1 MINVLYVTFAS
12 KNFDGATYSLMDLIK
27 SVRGYVHPIVMVG
40 TEGCV
45 YDYFTANGVE
55 CIVCD
60 FKEDLVGKPVKLHQY
75 IKYWLKYIPNHLT
88 FYRKNRK
95 CAETVAQ
102 ILKGRK
108 INIVHINNTVMSVGY
123 NIAKILNSKTVWHL
137 RGFMDLGFGWMPLR
151 GWDKYNYMLKQT
163 DAVIGIT
170 KTVLEHYVP
179 LENKNAYVISDAVR
193 SKDDTCL
200 VMPKEKY
207 FLFCAGLLIE
217 QKGCN
222 FAISAFAK
230 SGLVANGYKLKIIG
244 EAHPKYMSKLN
255 QIVANAGI
263 SDAVEFLGRTDNV
276 KEYMIGATAFLMCSE
291 NEGLGRVS
299 IEAMFY
305 GCLVIGRN
313 SGGTKDFVFDGKTG
327 LLFNDMDDCVVAMQ
341 RAVGSDLQNIIRY
354 AQLFAREN
362 FSIENY
368 GEKILNVYGK
378 VLDQT
383 IMYNK
388 DHSISYSNYEL

>member
-60 FKEDLVGKPVKLHQY
+60 FKEDLVGKPVKLYQH

-108 INIVHINNTVMSVGY
+108 IDIVHINNTVMSVGY
-123 NIAKILNSKTVWHL
+123 EIAKILNSKVVWHL
-137 RGFMDLGFGWMPLR
+137 RGFMDLDFGWMPLR
-151 GWDKYNYMLKQT
+151 GWDKYINTLKQT

-170 KTVLEHYVP
+170 KTVLEHYVS
-179 LENKNAYVISDAVR
+179 LESKNAYVISDAVR

-200 VMPKEKY
+200 VRPKEKY
-207 FLFCAGLLIE
+207 FLFCAGFLTE
-217 QKGCN
+217 QKGCAY
-222 FAISAFAK
+222 AISAFAK
-230 SGLVANGYKLKIIG
+230 SGLATKGYKLKIIG
-244 EAHPKYMSKLN
+244 EAHSKYMSQLTK
-255 QIVANAGI
+255 IVANAGI
-263 SDAVEFLGRTDNV
+263 SDAVEFLGRSDKV
-276 KEYMIGATAFLMCSE
+276 KDYMSRAIAFLMCSE

-327 LLFNDMDDCVVAMQ
+327 LLFNDMDGCVSAMQ
-341 RAVGSDLQNIIRY
+341 KAAETDHQEIIRY
-354 AQLFAREN
+354 ARQFAREN

-368 GEKILNVYGK
+368 GEKILNVYEK
-378 VLDQT
+378 VLDRV
-383 IMYNK
+383 IK
-388 DHSISYSNYEL
+388 KLVGI

>member
-1 MINVLYVTFAS
+1 MINILYVTFAS

-27 SVRGYVHPIVMVG
+27 SVREHVHPIVLVR
-40 TEGCV
+40 TKGCV
-45 YDYFTANGVE
+45 YDYFTNNGVE

-75 IKYWLKYIPNHLT
+75 IKYALKYIPNHLT
-88 FYRKNRK
+88 YYRKNRN
-95 CAETVAQ
+95 CSENVAQ
-102 ILKGRK
+102 ILSGRK
-108 INIVHINNTVMSVGY
+108 IDIVHINNTVMSVGY
-123 NIAKILNSKTVWHL
+123 GIAKILNSKTVWHL
-137 RGFMDLGFGWMPLR
+137 RGFMDLDFGWMPLR
-151 GWDKYNYMLKQT
+151 GWDKYNKTLKQT

-207 FLFCAGLLIE
+207 FLFCAGLLTE
-217 QKGCN
+217 QKGCG

-230 SGLVANGYKLKIIG
+230 SGLVADGYKLKIIG

-263 SDAVEFLGRTDNV
+263 SDAVEFLGRSDRV
-276 KEYMIGATAFLMCSE
+276 KEYMSRATAFLMCSE

-327 LLFNDMDDCVVAMQ
+327 LLFNDIDGCVAAMQ
-341 RAVGSDLQNIIRY
+341 KATETDHQDIIRY
-354 AQLFAREN
+354 AQQFAQEN

-368 GEKILNVYGK
+368 GGKILDVYGK

-383 IMYNK
+383 IM
-388 DHSISYSNYEL
+388 

>member
-1 MINVLYVTFAS
+1 MINILYVTFAS

-27 SVRGYVHPIVMVG
+27 SVREYVHPIVMVR

-45 YDYFTANGVE
+45 YDYFTGNGVE

-60 FKEDLVGKPVKLHQY
+60 FKEDLVGKPVKFHQY
-75 IKYWLKYIPNHLT
+75 IKYALKYIPNHLT
-88 FYRKNRK
+88 LYRKNRK

-102 ILKGRK
+102 ILRGRK
-108 INIVHINNTVMSVGY
+108 IDIVHINNTVMSVGHD
-123 NIAKILNSKTVWHL
+123 IAMILNTKIVWHL

-151 GWDKYNYMLKQT
+151 GWTKYNNMLKQA

-193 SKDDTCL
+193 SKDDTYL

-207 FLFCAGLLIE
+207 FLFCAGFLTK
-217 QKGCN
+217 QKGCD

-230 SGLVANGYKLKIIG
+230 SGLVTKGYKLKIIG
-244 EAHPKYMSKLN
+244 EAHPKYRSQLT

-263 SDAVEFLGRTDNV
+263 TDAVEFLGRTDKV
-276 KEYMIGATAFLMCSE
+276 KEYMNRATAFMMCSV

-327 LLFNDMDDCVVAMQ
+327 LLFNDMDGCVAAMQ
-341 RAVGSDLQNIIRY
+341 RAVESDLQDIIRY
-354 AQLFAREN
+354 AQQFAREN

-368 GEKILNVYGK
+368 GGKILEVYGK
-378 VLDQT
+378 VLNQAV
-383 IMYNK
+383 K
-388 DHSISYSNYEL
+388 

>member
-1 MINVLYVTFAS
+1 MINVLYITFAS

-27 SVRGYVHPIVMVG
+27 SVKKYVNPIVMVG

-45 YDYFTANGVE
+45 YDYFTSNGVE

-75 IKYWLKYIPNHLT
+75 LKYALKYIPNHLT

-95 CAETVAQ
+95 CVETVAQ
-102 ILKGRK
+102 KLGGRT
-108 INIVHINNTVMSVGY
+108 IDIVHINNTVMSVGY
-123 NIAKILNSKTVWHL
+123 DIARALEAKCVWHL

-151 GWDKYNYMLKQT
+151 GWRKYRDSLRHT

-170 KTVLEHYVP
+170 PTVLKHYIP
-179 LENKNAYVISDAVR
+179 LGSKNAYVISDAVR
-193 SKDDTCL
+193 SKNDTCL
-200 VMPKEKY
+200 IMPKEKY
-207 FLFCAGLLIE
+207 FLFCAGFLTE
-217 QKGCN
+217 QKGCG

-230 SGLVANGYKLKIIG
+230 SGLAARGYKLKIIG
-244 EAHPKYMSKLN
+244 EAHPRYMSKLK
-255 QIVANAGI
+255 QIV
-263 SDAVEFLGRTDNV
+263 SDTSLSGAVEFLGRTDKV
-276 KEYMIGATAFLMCSE
+276 KEYMSRAMAFLMCSE

-327 LLFNDMDDCVVAMQ
+327 LLFNDMDSCIAAMQ
-341 RAVGSDLQNIIRY
+341 KAVGSDLIGIIRY
-354 AQLFAREN
+354 AQQFAREN
-362 FSIENY
+362 FSIEHY
-368 GEKILNVYGK
+368 GAKILEVYGK
-378 VLDQT
+378 VLNRV
-383 IMYNK
+383 I
-388 DHSISYSNYEL
+388 E

>member
-27 SVRGYVHPIVMVG
+27 SVREYVHPVVMVR

-45 YDYFTANGVE
+45 YDYFTNNGVE

-60 FKEDLVGKPVKLHQY
+60 FKEDLVGKPVKFHQY
-75 IKYWLKYIPNHLT
+75 IKYALKYIPNHLT

-95 CAETVAQ
+95 CAEIVAQ
-102 ILKGRK
+102 ILRGRK
-108 INIVHINNTVMSVGY
+108 IDIVHINNTVMSVGY
-123 NIAKILNSKTVWHL
+123 DIATIINSKTVWHL
-137 RGFMDLGFGWMPLR
+137 RGFMDLDFGWMPLR
-151 GWDKYNYMLKQT
+151 GWDKFNNTLKQT

-200 VMPKEKY
+200 KMPKENY
-207 FLFCAGLLIE
+207 FLFCAGFLTE
-217 QKGCN
+217 QKGCG

-230 SGLVANGYKLKIIG
+230 SGLVAHGYKLKIIG
-244 EAHPKYMSKLN
+244 EAHPKYLSKLN
-255 QIVANAGI
+255 QIVAHAGI
-263 SDAVEFLGRTDNV
+263 SDAVEFLGRSDKV
-276 KEYMIGATAFLMCSE
+276 KEFMSRATAFLMCSE

-327 LLFNDMDDCVVAMQ
+327 LLFNDIDGCVAAMQ
-341 RAVGSDLQNIIRY
+341 KATVTDHQDIIRY
-354 AQLFAREN
+354 AQEFAQEN

-368 GEKILNVYGK
+368 GRKILNVYGK

-383 IMYNK
+383 IM
-388 DHSISYSNYEL
+388 